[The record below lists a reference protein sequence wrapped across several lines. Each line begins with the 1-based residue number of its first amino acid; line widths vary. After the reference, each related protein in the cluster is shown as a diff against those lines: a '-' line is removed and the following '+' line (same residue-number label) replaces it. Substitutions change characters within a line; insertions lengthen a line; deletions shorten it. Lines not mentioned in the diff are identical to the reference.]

1 VDFNDIRTMMKNS
14 GMALMGCGTGTGE
27 NRVED
32 AVRSALESPLLNDFD
47 LKTAK
52 NVLLNI
58 TVPKSAQGMKMK
70 QLEEVNKLV
79 NEYTGGANN
88 FKSGIVF
95 NEDPDFGDR
104 VNITVIATGFRMN
117 MISEINGGDL
127 GNYIMIDSNFTYR
140 KNSAATE
147 DGIELPEVRT
157 LKIGYNKNDVR
168 KKINFEGGQKP
179 VLLVGEG
186 VSRSE
191 LEHVAA
197 IRRKSRSS
205 EKRED

>member
-1 VDFNDIRTMMKNS
+1 
-14 GMALMGCGTGTGE
+14 MGCGKGEGE
-27 NRVED
+27 NRIKD
-32 AVRSALESPLLNDFD
+32 AVTNALASPLLNDFD
-47 LKTAK
+47 LTTAK

>member
-1 VDFNDIRTMMKNS
+1 
-14 GMALMGCGTGTGE
+14 MALMGCGTGTGE

>member
-1 VDFNDIRTMMKNS
+1 
-14 GMALMGCGTGTGE
+14 MGCGTGTGE
-27 NRVED
+27 NRIED

-47 LKTAK
+47 LKTAQ

-58 TVPKSAQGMKMK
+58 TVGLSDKGMKMK

-95 NEDPDFGDR
+95 NGDPDFGDR
-104 VNITVIATGFRMN
+104 IDITAIATGFKMN
-117 MISEINGGDL
+117 MISEINDGKL
-127 GNYIMIDSNFTYR
+127 GNYIMIDSNYVYR
-140 KNSAATE
+140 KNKPVFE
-147 DGIELPEVRT
+147 EGIELPEVRT
-157 LKIGYNKNDVR
+157 VKIGYNKDDIR
-168 KKINFEGGQKP
+168 KKINFEGSQKP

-186 VSRSE
+186 TNRSD
-191 LEHVAA
+191 LEHTAA
-197 IRRKSRSS
+197 IRRKSGTG

>member
-1 VDFNDIRTMMKNS
+1 MMKNS